1 MNRVKPQNSKWAEI
15 REHGLFGRHL
25 VPVLKKPQNS
35 KWVALVTMALVGIT
49 FYWMFTYTGPYRYL
63 AELQI
68 QWFGSYAPKITCL
81 IVFCGLFLVTAT
93 IAAIQAF
100 LLKGAEEPVPGMPT
114 AAADTPVAANDTQE
128 PQLPYLP
135 LPYLWSRCIQYVFI
149 LLACFV
155 ILGMGAYSYYNGTH
169 AGSLRQL
176 SAADFQ
182 SGKLQSRLVYAEV
195 RGHLNKPY
203 LSKDNY
209 LYLPMTSEENATGP
223 VTLVVGINENEI
235 RKYVHR
241 EADGTYR
248 VRGIAE
254 KGLEGDVKY
263 AFEKNGTPMADTVWV
278 VHAGRAPSDDKRAG
292 LIMTGL
298 GVALAGFVFAWQSYR
313 KRKRAASPSVQ
324 ATA

>member
-1 MNRVKPQNSKWAEI
+1 
-15 REHGLFGRHL
+15 LF
-25 VPVLKKPQNS
+25 S
-35 KWVALVTMALVGIT
+35 
-49 FYWMFTYTGPYRYL
+49 
-63 AELQI
+63 
-68 QWFGSYAPKITCL
+68 
-81 IVFCGLFLVTAT
+81 VTAT

-100 LLKGAEEPVPGMPT
+100 LLKGAEMPAPGMPA
-114 AAADTPVAANDTQE
+114 AAADTRVAANDSQE

-135 LPYLWSRCIQYVFI
+135 LPFLWSRYIQYIFI

-155 ILGMGAYSYYNGTH
+155 ILGMGAYRYYNGTH

-209 LYLPMTSEENATGP
+209 LYLPMTTEENATGP

-241 EADGTYR
+241 EADGTYG
-248 VRGIAE
+248 VRGIAD
-254 KGLEGDVKY
+254 KRLEGDVKY
-263 AFEKNGTPMADTVWV
+263 AFEKNGTRMADTVWV

-292 LIMTGL
+292 LTMTGL
-298 GVALAGFVFAWQSYR
+298 GVALAAFLFALESYR
-313 KRKRAASPSVQ
+313 KRKRVVSQSL
-324 ATA
+324 